1 MSQNA
6 EHARQPQPGS
16 PDPSAQRN
24 PQPPQTQR
32 APQAPATKPAH
43 EPREPTTPAANA
55 DRPNA
60 DRPSPDRKPT
70 PEMLPQGERDKLT
83 LRLQQALNT
92 FVDSPRQAVEEAD
105 SVFDEV
111 TTHFTNT
118 LTEQR
123 RVLRSGWQGQDTEAQ
138 TEELRVALRQYREIT
153 ERLLHMAAPA
163 GR

>member
-16 PDPSAQRN
+16 PDPSAPRN
-24 PQPPQTQR
+24 PQAPQSRR
-32 APQAPATKPAH
+32 APQAPVTQPAH
-43 EPREPTTPAANA
+43 EPRGPATNGANA
-55 DRPNA
+55 G
-60 DRPSPDRKPT
+60 RPSPDRKPT

-123 RVLRSGWQGQDTEAQ
+123 RVLRSGWQDQDTDAQ

>member
-1 MSQNA
+1 
-6 EHARQPQPGS
+6 
-16 PDPSAQRN
+16 
-24 PQPPQTQR
+24 
-32 APQAPATKPAH
+32 
-43 EPREPTTPAANA
+43 
-55 DRPNA
+55 
-60 DRPSPDRKPT
+60 
-70 PEMLPQGERDKLT
+70 PQGERDKLT

-92 FVDSPRQAVEEAD
+92 FIDSPRQAVEEAD

-138 TEELRVALRQYREIT
+138 TEELRVALRQYRELT
-153 ERLLHMAAPA
+153 ERLLRMAAPA

>member
-1 MSQNA
+1 MSHNA
-6 EHARQPQPGS
+6 EHAPHPQTGS
-16 PDPSAQRN
+16 PAPATQRT
-24 PQPPQTQR
+24 PQAPQTQR
-32 APQAPATKPAH
+32 APQTPPTQPAHAPGEPAT
-43 EPREPTTPAANA
+43 NA
-55 DRPNA
+55 DS
-60 DRPSPDRKPT
+60 PSPDRKPVA
-70 PEMLPQGERDKLT
+70 ELLPQGERDKLT

-111 TTHFTNT
+111 VTHFTNT

-123 RVLRSGWQGQDTEAQ
+123 RVLRSAWQDQDTEAQ

-153 ERLLHMAAPA
+153 ERLLHMSAPA

>member
-6 EHARQPQPGS
+6 EHTRQPQPGS
-16 PDPSAQRN
+16 PDPATQRT
-24 PQPPQTQR
+24 PQAPQSQR

-43 EPREPTTPAANA
+43 EPREPTTDAA
-55 DRPNA
+55 NA
-60 DRPSPDRKPT
+60 DRPSPDRKPVA
-70 PEMLPQGERDKLT
+70 ELLPQGERDKLT

-92 FVDSPRQAVEEAD
+92 FIDSPRQAVEEAD

-123 RVLRSGWQGQDTEAQ
+123 RALRSGWQDQGTEAQ
-138 TEELRVALRQYREIT
+138 TEELRVALRQYRELT

-163 GR
+163 SQ

>member
-16 PDPSAQRN
+16 PDPSAPRN
-24 PQPPQTQR
+24 PQAPQSQR
-32 APQAPATKPAH
+32 VPQAPVIKPAH
-43 EPREPTTPAANA
+43 EPREPATNA
-55 DRPNA
+55 G
-60 DRPSPDRKPT
+60 RPSPDRKPT

-163 GR
+163 DR

>member
-1 MSQNA
+1 MLLVVGAFDQVGPVFVLPLRL
-6 EHARQPQPGS
+6 HRL
-16 PDPSAQRN
+16 
-24 PQPPQTQR
+24 
-32 APQAPATKPAH
+32 PAGG
-43 EPREPTTPAANA
+43 
-55 DRPNA
+55 
-60 DRPSPDRKPT
+60 RKPT

-118 LTEQR
+118 LTERR

-153 ERLLHMAAPA
+153 ERLLHMATPA